1 MRKLLIIATLALSG
15 IVLTSLGLPDKT
27 IKTAPRVYN
36 VPAESP
42 IFSGDTLNWK
52 LLGQI
57 KYMKKPSKD
66 YPEGVMY
73 PIINT
78 SLKAKQGKQVVMSGF
93 VVPIDNKSYALSKNV
108 FASCFFCG
116 QAGPETIMGIKMKT
130 PMKFKTDQY
139 VTLKGHFRYNDSDV
153 EDWIYHIEDAEVVK
167 K

>member
-1 MRKLLIIATLALSG
+1 MHKTLIIAAVAFSG
-15 IVLTSLGLPDKT
+15 VVLTSLGLPENTATHKT
-27 IKTAPRVYN
+27 VTVTTTEALKPFA
-36 VPAESP
+36 
-42 IFSGDTLNWK
+42 DTLNWK

-57 KYMKKPSKD
+57 KYIKKPSKD

-78 SLKAKQGKQVVMSGF
+78 QLKAKQGKQVVMTGF

-116 QAGPETIMGIKMKT
+116 KAGPETIMGIKMKE
-130 PMKFKTDQY
+130 PMRFKTDQY
-139 VTLKGHFRYNDSDV
+139 VTLKGTFRYNDSDV